1 MNTFTM
7 DKSLE
12 KEWDGV
18 IRRFFRHHQIVFEE
32 IT

>member
-12 KEWDGV
+12 HAWDTMV
-18 IRRFFRHHQIVFEE
+18 QRFFKQKQMPFEVL
-32 IT
+32 